1 MLQRLKKEMHELR
14 NPAGHEFF
22 ARADHLLERN
32 RSGLRPTVAEQWL
45 AQLVPASEKGVRER
59 ERAFGWIWETS
70 LLVQCCGEVMLMM
83 EQTIGAK
90 LRRRQ
95 SRPRRRPSCLNSQVQ

>member
-32 RSGLRPTVAEQWL
+32 RSGLRPTVAEQL

-70 LLVQCCGEVMLMM
+70 LSCTVLRGGDVDD
-83 EQTIGAK
+83 GADDW
-90 LRRRQ
+90 REA
-95 SRPRRRPSCLNSQVQ
+95 SSS